1 MRKISTLEYLSMS
14 KASKAWYKF
23 CSFFAYLPVAIGRW
37 FRALPA
43 KFGRL
48 FAKIGD
54 WFSELWDAI
63 RYGNWKTRL
72 SALIWGVGCFAYGQT
87 GRGIL
92 YLAYEIIFVLFMVFF
107 GGGYLSKLDTL
118 GDIAQVRDPDTDLV
132 LVMGD
137 NSFEILLYSML
148 TIAVIAFTAVVMVM
162 SIKNAYRN
170 QLGYSIA
177 QRAASTKDDVG
188 QMLNHRFHLT
198 ILAFPSLTLVVFT
211 IVPLM
216 FMILVAFT
224 NYNRNTLPPAN
235 LFTWVGFDNF
245 AAVLTGQAKGLSGA
259 QNAGRWSYTFWKI
272 LGWTMEWAVLATLS
286 NLFIGMIVALI
297 INKKTIKLKKLWRTC
312 LVTVVA
318 VPQFISLLLVSKML
332 NNAGIYNSILYNLG
346 LPTVDWLHKSA
357 SLAKFMIVVV
367 NLWIGVPHTVLTCTG
382 ILMNI
387 PEDLYEAA
395 KIDGANPIKMFSKI
409 TLPYMMFVL
418 GPSLIT
424 TFVGNINN
432 FNIIFLLTGG
442 STGIADPNLAT
453 QAGDLDLLITWL
465 YKLTVN
471 GQQYDVASVLGILIF
486 IVVAF
491 FSLIVYSRIGSVKNE
506 EDFQ

>member
-1 MRKISTLEYLSMS
+1 MRQISTLEYLSMS
-14 KASKAWYKF
+14 KARRAWFKF
-23 CSFFAYLPVAIGRW
+23 SSFILNIPRAIGRW
-37 FRALPA
+37 FRNLPH
-43 KFGRL
+43 KFGA
-48 FAKIGD
+48 FFGKIGG
-54 WFSELWDAI
+54 WFAGLFDAL
-63 RYGNWKTRL
+63 RYGNWKTRM
-72 SALIWGVGCFAYGQT
+72 SALILGFGCFAYHQI
-87 GRGIL
+87 GRGLL
-92 YLAYEIIFVLFMVFF
+92 YLLYEIIFVLFMVFF
-107 GGGYLSKLDTL
+107 GAKYIAKLGTL
-118 GDIAQVRDPDTDLV
+118 GDVAQVRDPDTDLV
-132 LVMGD
+132 LVEGD
-137 NSFEILLYSML
+137 NSFSILLYSML
-148 TIAVIAFTAVVMVM
+148 TIAVIVFTLIIWVK
-162 SIKNAYRN
+162 SIKDAYNN

-177 QRAASTKDDVG
+177 QRAASAKDDVG
-188 QMLNHRFHLT
+188 QLLNHKFHLT

-224 NYNRNTLPPAN
+224 NYNRNTIPPAN

-259 QNAGRWSYTFWKI
+259 QDASRWSYTFWRI
-272 LGWTMEWAVLATLS
+272 LGWTMEWAVLATFT
-286 NLFIGMIVALI
+286 NLFLGMIVALI
-297 INKKTIKLKKLWRTC
+297 INKKSIKLKKFWRTC

-318 VPQFISLLLVSKML
+318 VPQFVSLLLVSKML
-332 NNAGIYNSILYNLG
+332 NNAGIFNSILFSLG
-346 LPTVDWLHKSA
+346 LPTVDWLHESA

-367 NLWIGVPHTVLTCTG
+367 NLWVGVPHTVLTCTG

-387 PEDLYEAA
+387 PDDLYEAA
-395 KIDGANPIKMFSKI
+395 KIDGANPVKMFSKI

-432 FNIIFLLTGG
+432 FNLIFLLTGG
-442 STGIADPNLAT
+442 STGIADSRLAT

-471 GQQYDVASVLGILIF
+471 GQQYDVASVIGILIF